1 MFFPGSRYSTVAQFT
16 VTRSDGMVIQTIR
29 SPLPEPALMRGYY
42 RRVGGQRLD
51 QIASRFVADA
61 TAFWQLCD
69 ANNTVVPDSL
79 ANQDLVGIPL
89 NAPGAG

>member
-1 MFFPGSRYSTVAQFT
+1 MFFPGSRYATVAQFA
-16 VTRSDGMVIQTIR
+16 VTRPDGTIIQTIR
-29 SPLPEPALMRGYY
+29 SPLNGPVLVRGYY

-69 ANNTVVPDSL
+69 ANNAVVPDSL